1 MTEGS
6 NTSVS
11 LVLRTG
17 RLPKLAQHIE
27 RVLRYGEIKSLP
39 RTPEPLY
46 AGTAWLARVWLVLDL
61 YLISA
66 SFRLHCSL
74 MYALQRMPV
83 CSAAQPGAAAQRA
96 YGMDGRQLPMSG
108 GRQTPR
114 PAGAPAH
121 PESSR

>member
-17 RLPKLAQHIE
+17 RLPKLAQHIG

-46 AGTAWLARVWLVLDL
+46 AGTAWLVRVWPGLDL
-61 YLISA
+61 CLTSA
-66 SFRLHCSL
+66 SLLPHFGL
-74 MYALQRMPV
+74 MYTLLHMPV
-83 CSAAQPGAAAQRA
+83 CNAAKPEAAARLGC
-96 YGMDGRQLPMSG
+96 GMDGRPLPMSG
-108 GRQTPR
+108 GGQTPR

-121 PESSR
+121 QESSR